1 MMAVESMACG
11 KPVIIFDG
19 TSLPEVTGAPDVGVL
34 VPRGDVDRLTEAMR
48 RLILDQ
54 TERQARGRAGRALV
68 EERYDARRF
77 AQRLSGLYRDVAAR
91 HAGRS
96 QAR

>member
-11 KPVIIFDG
+11 SRSSSSTNV
-19 TSLPEVTGAPDVGVL
+19 SEVAVLLMSGVGPARVSI
-34 VPRGDVDRLTEAMR
+34 VSPRRWGESGRPQRKD
-48 RLILDQ
+48 
-54 TERQARGRAGRALV
+54 QARGRAGRALV